1 MCVCSFPPAPAITL
15 AASRFARRNGVC
27 KGVCKGVRKWVAA
40 GRHRSRSVHGMRTP
54 RFFFHARTNIYSS
67 QTHQMPVEEGS
78 WWDGMVASVFGIP
91 CWDPNKQPNSRAL
104 PGAVTAAA
112 EGNPESAEGN
122 RECKPAFKI
131 TVLGPVPPSQRSSTP
146 APSFL
151 LGAAARGSIADSTAS
166 QSSAGHDDEPEEPEE
181 PPKPKPSLPWF
192 NVKRVRVHAVEL
204 VGQ

>member
-1 MCVCSFPPAPAITL
+1 MPAP
-15 AASRFARRNGVC
+15 
-27 KGVCKGVRKWVAA
+27 
-40 GRHRSRSVHGMRTP
+40 
-54 RFFFHARTNIYSS
+54 
-67 QTHQMPVEEGS
+67 EEGS
-78 WWDGMVASVFGIP
+78 WWDGVVASVFGIP
-91 CWDPNKQPNSRAL
+91 CWDPHKQSNSRAL

-112 EGNPESAEGN
+112 EGNTASAEGN
-122 RECKPAFKI
+122 KEFKPAFKI

-151 LGAAARGSIADSTAS
+151 LGAAARGSITDSTAS